1 MSFAIRIASILLA
14 QIYGKVAF
22 RRINFW
28 SRFLFVKPF
37 HNWYQI
43 IKWRAWLQFWFSLN
57 CGDHFRLSPF
67 LPFTHTYIL
76 INGIKLHVAPGIA
89 VLNMY
94 AKSTFLSITFL
105 KEAWRRSNNS
115 LCIFKITTLIGDILK
130 MIGDSSKGYTPY
142 KCFRPINSSYM
153 VTLEGFLS
161 KNKNKNKTHVYANT
175 CW

>member
-1 MSFAIRIASILLA
+1 MWKTRRVIRYKNCINTSCTNIWQSRLQENKFLK
-14 QIYGKVAF
+14 QIF
-22 RRINFW
+22 IW
-28 SRFLFVKPF
+28 FLFVKPF

-67 LPFTHTYIL
+67 LPFTRTYIL
-76 INGIKLHVAPGIA
+76 INGIKLHVAPRIA

-115 LCIFKITTLIGDILK
+115 FAFSRSQPWSAK
-130 MIGDSSKGYTPY
+130 
-142 KCFRPINSSYM
+142 FWR
-153 VTLEGFLS
+153 
-161 KNKNKNKTHVYANT
+161 
-175 CW
+175 W